1 MPKKVPRARAE
12 KMENKNKYSE
22 RKEHLRKISNEVAE
36 LQKSGRIKTANLND
50 ALLEFYSGKKK
61 NQVWMTLEQWQSAGY
76 SVRKGETAQ
85 MIWGKKQ
92 ESTNKE
98 TGETYSYFQIV
109 FVFNNTQVERT
120 VRNFKEPATDKI
132 ETDQALVPET
142 VGEDLP
148 F

>member
-1 MPKKVPRARAE
+1 
-12 KMENKNKYSE
+12 MENTNKMTE
-22 RKEHLRKISNEVAE
+22 RRENLKKTSNTVKELMEAGKIKA
-36 LQKSGRIKTANLND
+36 TNLND
-50 ALLEFYSGKKK
+50 ALLESYNGKKK
-61 NQVWMTLEQWQSAGY
+61 NQVWLTLELWQAAGY

-120 VRNFKEPATDKI
+120 VRNFKES
-132 ETDQALVPET
+132 VPEST
-142 VGEDLP
+142 ESATSLASLSCENLHL
-148 F
+148 

>member
-1 MPKKVPRARAE
+1 
-12 KMENKNKYSE
+12 
-22 RKEHLRKISNEVAE
+22 
-36 LQKSGRIKTANLND
+36 
-50 ALLEFYSGKKK
+50 
-61 NQVWMTLEQWQSAGY
+61 VWLTLELWQAAGY

-98 TGETYSYFQIV
+98 TGEPYSYFQIV
-109 FVFNNTQVERT
+109 FVFNNAQVERT
-120 VRNFKEPATDKI
+120 VRNFKEPATDKT